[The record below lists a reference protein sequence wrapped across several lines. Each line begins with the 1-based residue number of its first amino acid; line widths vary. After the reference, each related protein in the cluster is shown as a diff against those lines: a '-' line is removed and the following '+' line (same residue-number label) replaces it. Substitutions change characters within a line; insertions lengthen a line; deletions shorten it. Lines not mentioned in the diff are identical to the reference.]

1 MVLAVPLTRRVTT
14 LLAAVLGSLALT
26 QADERGTLTQTQASS
41 TGSITRADAF
51 TDSITGSVTAI
62 PSFASA
68 TASSSPS
75 GSKPSSNPSLCEAR
89 TINYITHRL
98 PQSCLTSSWVGSRSS
113 LSETLAGHAA
123 HPSAVNG
130 TPQSEPERS
139 SAQAASATPSDS
151 EASEVQQADPAAT
164 TFMSFE
170 DWKEM
175 MLRRAGQDP
184 QEWQSRRASEQQ
196 TDERYPPDMGHAGL
210 GEEDEISLN
219 FDNYGDG
226 GDRGPTADT
235 AGRKDGSDDKNKNLE
250 DAQVYSGDKSASVHR
265 SKDAGK
271 TCKERFSYSSF
282 DAGATILKTA
292 SGAKN
297 ARAIL
302 VENKDSYMLLECAAP
317 SKYVIVELSDDILVD
332 TIVLANFEFFSS
344 MVRHFRVSVSDR
356 YPVRTEKWLEL
367 STFEARNSRDIQPFL
382 IENPQIW
389 AKYVRIEFL
398 THYGNEYYCPV
409 SLLRIHGTRM
419 LDSWKDSE
427 TAGRDEELQIEG
439 DEAPANL
446 VSGSVTPSPAETEV
460 ADEAQENTPQP
471 VGMTPWVKEV
481 NVIQFDALAASCPAA
496 GSHTMRSSRTDQ
508 DAESSGDGGAAR
520 QDQASA
526 EKPPG
531 KATPTAKPTKSGSQ
545 DSKRSSAAPST
556 AAATSTVA
564 SPDDRQTVV
573 SNTTSNSG
581 ARSAAANETPGE
593 RGHQN
598 ATAASATKPSSSGG
612 VGSGKPRSSG
622 TSSAS
627 AASPT
632 VQEGFFNAITKRLQQ
647 VEANLTL
654 SLQYVEDQS
663 RHVQEALQR
672 GEQKQH
678 SKVTV
683 FLSDLN
689 QTVLAELRNI
699 RDQYD
704 QIWQSTV
711 LALDSQSDRSER
723 DMMALTT
730 RLNLLA
736 DEVVF
741 QKRMAI
747 VQAVI
752 LLSCLFL
759 VIFSHGVPIP
769 SLAPFAEHA
778 ANASYAA
785 TASPPTPHQDR
796 DLHRGQQHSPR
807 SKRHL
812 AAAHDA
818 LNYAQTLP
826 CTEEKHLDTVSSA
839 YDAALVP
846 QFDDP
851 QDALSHYQRMS
862 HPQHRA
868 CPTNSGHQLQPH
880 LDATVMDYQTAILCA
895 ARLACRISTLASH
908 YRPSLNIPP
917 RHRNNNPHAF
927 YCGHRS
933 VALNRSGW
941 EHIRSGTES

>member
-1 MVLAVPLTRRVTT
+1 MVLAAPLMRGLTA
-14 LLAAVLGSLALT
+14 LLAFLGSALA
-26 QADERGTLTQTQASS
+26 QADERGTHTQTQASS
-41 TGSITRADAF
+41 SSITRADTITGPIAGP
-51 TDSITGSVTAI
+51 ITGSVKGGA
-62 PSFASA
+62 A
-68 TASSSPS
+68 ASSLASSPASSPASGPASSPASGPPSGYYSPS
-75 GSKPSSNPSLCEAR
+75 PKPSSNPSFCEAR

-98 PQSCLTSSWVGSRSS
+98 PQACLTNSWTASRSS
-113 LSETLAGHAA
+113 LSEPSAGNAT
-123 HPSAVNG
+123 HPSAGNG
-130 TPQSEPERS
+130 TPRSEPERS
-139 SAQAASATPSDS
+139 SAQAAAAAASDTSSDS
-151 EASEVQQADPAAT
+151 AASEAQTADPAAT

-184 QEWQSRRASEQQ
+184 QELRSRKPSEHQP
-196 TDERYPPDMGHAGL
+196 DDIYPSDMGHAGL

-219 FDNYGDG
+219 FDHYADGD
-226 GDRGPTADT
+226 DRGLTADA
-235 AGRKDGSDDKNKNLE
+235 AGGDGSDDKKP
-250 DAQVYSGDKSASVHR
+250 DDGQAYGDGKSATIHR

-292 SGAKN
+292 AGAKN

-344 MVRHFRVSVSDR
+344 MIRHFRVSVSDR
-356 YPVRTEKWLEL
+356 YPIKMEKWREL

-382 IENPQIW
+382 VDNPQIW

-409 SLLRIHGTRM
+409 SLLRVHGSRM

-427 TAGRDEELQIEG
+427 TGRDEDPQIDG
-439 DEAPANL
+439 DEVLANPIQ
-446 VSGSVTPSPAETEV
+446 SDVTPSPAV
-460 ADEAQENTPQP
+460 PAAADEAQKNASGP
-471 VGMTPWVKEV
+471 VDITPWMREV
-481 NVIQFDALAASCPAA
+481 VVNPFEALVATCPAV
-496 GSHTMRSSRTDQ
+496 GSHIAHTPTTDQ
-508 DAESSGDGGAAR
+508 EASSSDDGGATR
-520 QDQASA
+520 KDQASA

-531 KATPTAKPTKSGSQ
+531 KATPTAKPAKSASPDFKG
-545 DSKRSSAAPST
+545 SSAAPST
-556 AAATSTVA
+556 APAKSTTA

-573 SNTTSNSG
+573 GNATASSSAG
-581 ARSAAANETPGE
+581 SAAASETPGE
-593 RGHQN
+593 RGPQN

-612 VGSGKPRSSG
+612 AGTGKPRSSG
-622 TSSAS
+622 TSGAS

-647 VEANLTL
+647 VESNLTL
-654 SLQYVEDQS
+654 SLKYVEDQS
-663 RHVQEALQR
+663 RHVQEALHK
-672 GEQKQH
+672 GEQRQQ
-678 SKVTV
+678 SRVTV
-683 FLSDLN
+683 FLDDLN
-689 QTVLAELRNI
+689 QVVLAELRNI

-711 LALDSQSDRSER
+711 LALESQSDRSER

-759 VIFSHGVPIP
+759 VIFSRGAPIP
-769 SLAPFAEHA
+769 SLAPLADHA

-785 TASPPTPHQDR
+785 TASPPTPRRDR
-796 DLHRGQQHSPR
+796 NLYRPDLPHSER
-807 SKRHL
+807 SL

-818 LNYAQTLP
+818 LNYAQNLP
-826 CTEEKHLDTVSSA
+826 STDDEPLNAVSSSC
-839 YDAALVP
+839 DAAMGPHLV
-846 QFDDP
+846 DP
-851 QDALSHYQRMS
+851 QAAVSLYRRLSPPLTPSLPDEPMTPRALPGRDSHGASNGNHPHRSPCLSHI
-862 HPQHRA
+862 
-868 CPTNSGHQLQPH
+868 NSRKPL
-880 LDATVMDYQTAILCA
+880 
-895 ARLACRISTLASH
+895 
-908 YRPSLNIPP
+908 PSLP
-917 RHRNNNPHAF
+917 
-927 YCGHRS
+927 
-933 VALNRSGW
+933 
-941 EHIRSGTES
+941 EHPTSPDET

>member
-1 MVLAVPLTRRVTT
+1 MVLAVPLMRGLTT
-14 LLAAVLGSLALT
+14 LLAVLSSLALA
-26 QADERGTLTQTQASS
+26 QADERGTRTQTQASS
-41 TGSITRADAF
+41 SRAD
-51 TDSITGSVTAI
+51 TITGSVKGGA
-62 PSFASA
+62 A
-68 TASSSPS
+68 ASSPASSPAS
-75 GSKPSSNPSLCEAR
+75 SFPSSSSPSLCEAR

-98 PQSCLTSSWVGSRSS
+98 PQSCLTSSWASHRSS
-113 LSETLAGHAA
+113 LSEPSASNAT
-123 HPSAVNG
+123 HPSAGNG
-130 TPQSEPERS
+130 TLQSEPERS
-139 SAQAASATPSDS
+139 SAKAAAATSSDT
-151 EASEVQQADPAAT
+151 EATEAQTADLAAT

-184 QEWQSRRASEQQ
+184 QEWRSRKPSEHQA
-196 TDERYPPDMGHAGL
+196 DDRYPPDMGHVGL

-219 FDNYGDG
+219 FDHYADGDDKG
-226 GDRGPTADT
+226 LTADT
-235 AGRKDGSDDKNKNLE
+235 AGGDGSDDKNP
-250 DAQVYSGDKSASVHR
+250 DDGQVYGDGKSATVHR

-292 SGAKN
+292 AGAKN
-297 ARAIL
+297 ARAVL

-344 MVRHFRVSVSDR
+344 MIRHFRVSVSDR
-356 YPVRTEKWLEL
+356 YPVKAEKWREL

-382 IENPQIW
+382 VDNPQIW

-409 SLLRIHGTRM
+409 SLLRVHGSRM

-427 TAGRDEELQIEG
+427 TGRDEDPQIEG

-446 VSGSVTPSPAETEV
+446 IHADVTPSPAVPTAA
-460 ADEAQENTPQP
+460 ADEAQKNASRP
-471 VGMTPWVKEV
+471 VDITPWMRKVDV
-481 NVIQFDALAASCPAA
+481 NPFEALAATCPTASGHIA
-496 GSHTMRSSRTDQ
+496 HTPTADQEANSS
-508 DAESSGDGGAAR
+508 EDGGAAC
-520 QDQASA
+520 QDLASA

-531 KATPTAKPTKSGSQ
+531 KATPTAKPAKSASPDFKGSL
-545 DSKRSSAAPST
+545 AAPST
-556 AAATSTVA
+556 APANSITA
-564 SPDDRQTVV
+564 SSDDRQTVV
-573 SNTTSNSG
+573 GNATASSSAGSASG
-581 ARSAAANETPGE
+581 NETPGE
-593 RGHQN
+593 RGYQN
-598 ATAASATKPSSSGG
+598 ATAVSATKSSSGSAG
-612 VGSGKPRSSG
+612 TGKPRSSG
-622 TSSAS
+622 TSGAS
-627 AASPT
+627 PASPT

-647 VEANLTL
+647 VESNLTL
-654 SLQYVEDQS
+654 SLKYVEDQS

-678 SKVTV
+678 SEVTV
-683 FLSDLN
+683 FLNDLN

-711 LALDSQSDRSER
+711 LALESQSDRSER

-759 VIFSHGVPIP
+759 VIFSRGVPIP
-769 SLAPFAEHA
+769 SLAPLADYA

-785 TASPPTPHQDR
+785 TASPPTPRRDR
-796 DLHRGQQHSPR
+796 DLYRTGQQHSQHGKR
-807 SKRHL
+807 SL
-812 AAAHDA
+812 TAAHDA
-818 LNYAQTLP
+818 LNYAQILSSTEDETLNAVP
-826 CTEEKHLDTVSSA
+826 SSC
-839 YDAALVP
+839 DAALGPHLV
-846 QFDDP
+846 DP
-851 QDALSHYQRMS
+851 QAAASHYQRLS
-862 HPQHRA
+862 P
-868 CPTNSGHQLQPH
+868 PLT
-880 LDATVMDYQTAILCA
+880 
-895 ARLACRISTLASH
+895 
-908 YRPSLNIPP
+908 PSLPDELRTSCAPVSGRDSHGASNGNPP
-917 RHRNNNPHAF
+917 R
-927 YCGHRS
+927 RS
-933 VALNRSGW
+933 PCLSHINSRKPLPSLP
-941 EHIRSGTES
+941 EHPTSLHET

>member
-1 MVLAVPLTRRVTT
+1 MVLAVPLIRGLTT
-14 LLAAVLGSLALT
+14 LLAVSLTYA
-26 QADERGTLTQTQASS
+26 QADERGTQTQTQASDTS
-41 TGSITRADAF
+41 RGDT
-51 TDSITGSVTAI
+51 ITGSVTSSTAVSS
-62 PSFASA
+62 PASSSSSSS
-68 TASSSPS
+68 SSSPS
-75 GSKPSSNPSLCEAR
+75 PSPSPSPSSNLCEAR

-98 PQSCLTSSWVGSRSS
+98 PQSCLTSSWTSSRSS
-113 LSETLAGHAA
+113 LSQPSASNAT
-123 HPSAVNG
+123 HPSASNG
-130 TPQSEPERS
+130 TPQSEPECS
-139 SAQAASATPSDS
+139 SAQAATATSSES
-151 EASEVQQADPAAT
+151 EASEAQTADPAAT

-184 QEWQSRRASEQQ
+184 QEWRSRKPSEHQA
-196 TDERYPPDMGHAGL
+196 DDRYPPDMGHAGL

-219 FDNYGDG
+219 FEHYADGD
-226 GDRGPTADT
+226 DRGQVADT
-235 AGRKDGSDDKNKNLE
+235 AGGDGSDDKNKNL
-250 DAQVYSGDKSASVHR
+250 DDGQVYAGDKPASVHR

-292 SGAKN
+292 AGAKN

-344 MVRHFRVSVSDR
+344 MIRHFRVSVSDR
-356 YPVRTEKWLEL
+356 YPVKMEKWREL

-382 IENPQIW
+382 VDNPQIW

-409 SLLRIHGTRM
+409 SLLRIHGSRM

-427 TAGRDEELQIEG
+427 TGRDEDPQIEG

-446 VSGSVTPSPAETEV
+446 IQGDMAPSPAV
-460 ADEAQENTPQP
+460 PAAADEVQKNAFRP
-471 VGMTPWVKEV
+471 VDITPWMRGFDV
-481 NVIQFDALAASCPAA
+481 NPFEALVATCPAA
-496 GSHTMRSSRTDQ
+496 GSHVTHTPTIDQEANSSD
-508 DAESSGDGGAAR
+508 DGGAAR

-531 KATPTAKPTKSGSQ
+531 KAARTAKPAKSVSP
-545 DSKRSSAAPST
+545 DSKGSSAAPSM
-556 AAATSTVA
+556 APANSTIA
-564 SPDDRQTVV
+564 SPDDRQIVAGNATANSSAG
-573 SNTTSNSG
+573 SNAT
-581 ARSAAANETPGE
+581 NEAPGE
-593 RGHQN
+593 RGHHN
-598 ATAASATKPSSSGG
+598 ATAASASKSSSSGG
-612 VGSGKPRSSG
+612 AGSGKPRSSG
-622 TSSAS
+622 TTSAS
-627 AASPT
+627 VSSPT

-654 SLQYVEDQS
+654 SLKYVEDQS

-678 SKVTV
+678 SKVTI
-683 FLSDLN
+683 FLNDLN

-711 LALDSQSDRSER
+711 LALESQSDRSER

-759 VIFSHGVPIP
+759 VIFSRGVPIP
-769 SLAPFAEHA
+769 SLAPFADHA
-778 ANASYAA
+778 ANTSYTA
-785 TASPPTPHQDR
+785 TASPPTPRRDR
-796 DLHRGQQHSPR
+796 DLYRAGQQHIPHDKR
-807 SKRHL
+807 SL

-818 LNYAQTLP
+818 LNYAQIFP
-826 CTEEKHLDTVSSA
+826 STEDEPLNPASSS
-839 YDAALVP
+839 YDAALIGPHLV
-846 QFDDP
+846 DP
-851 QDALSHYQRMS
+851 QAAISQYQRMS
-862 HPQHRA
+862 PPLTPSIPDEPRTSRA
-868 CPTNSGHQLQPH
+868 PVSGRDSHGASNGNPPRRSPCLSHINSRKPL
-880 LDATVMDYQTAILCA
+880 
-895 ARLACRISTLASH
+895 
-908 YRPSLNIPP
+908 PSLPEYP
-917 RHRNNNPHAF
+917 TSLH
-927 YCGHRS
+927 
-933 VALNRSGW
+933 
-941 EHIRSGTES
+941 ET

>member
-1 MVLAVPLTRRVTT
+1 MVLAVPLTRGLTA
-14 LLAAVLGSLALT
+14 LLAVLGSLVLA
-26 QADERGTLTQTQASS
+26 QADERGPQAQAQTRASS
-41 TGSITRADAF
+41 SGSGSGSGSGSNTRADPRAG
-51 TDSITGSVTAI
+51 TITGTITASVTGRTAVSSPASSPASSA
-62 PSFASA
+62 PSGSSP
-68 TASSSPS
+68 SSSP
-75 GSKPSSNPSLCEAR
+75 GLCEAR

-98 PQSCLTSSWVGSRSS
+98 PQSCLTSSWMGSRSP
-113 LSETLAGHAA
+113 LSE
-123 HPSAVNG
+123 PSAGNATYPSASNG

-139 SAQAASATPSDS
+139 SAQAATATASDS
-151 EASEVQQADPAAT
+151 EASGAQTADPAAA

-184 QEWQSRRASEQQ
+184 QEWRSRKPSEHQA
-196 TDERYPPDMGHAGL
+196 DDRYPPDMGHAGL

-219 FDNYGDG
+219 FDHYAEGD
-226 GDRGPTADT
+226 DRGPPTADT
-235 AGRKDGSDDKNKNLE
+235 AGGDGSDDKNL
-250 DAQVYSGDKSASVHR
+250 DDGQVYGDGKPATVHR

-292 SGAKN
+292 AGAKN

-356 YPVRTEKWLEL
+356 YPVKMEKWREL

-382 IENPQIW
+382 VDNPQIW

-409 SLLRIHGTRM
+409 SLLRVHGSRM

-427 TAGRDEELQIEG
+427 TGRDEDPQIEG

-446 VSGSVTPSPAETEV
+446 IQGDVTPSPAIPPA
-460 ADEAQENTPQP
+460 ADEAQKNASRP
-471 VGMTPWVKEV
+471 VDVTPWMREV
-481 NVIQFDALAASCPAA
+481 DVNPFDALVATCPAT
-496 GSHTMRSSRTDQ
+496 GSRVAHTPTTEQEANSSD
-508 DAESSGDGGAAR
+508 DGGAAR

-526 EKPPG
+526 ERPPG
-531 KATPTAKPTKSGSQ
+531 KATPTAKTAKSASP
-545 DSKRSSAAPST
+545 DSKSSSAAPST
-556 AAATSTVA
+556 APPNSTIA

-573 SNTTSNSG
+573 GNATASSSAG
-581 ARSAAANETPGE
+581 SAAANETPGE

-598 ATAASATKPSSSGG
+598 ATAASASRSSSSGG
-612 VGSGKPRSSG
+612 AGSGKPRSSG
-622 TSSAS
+622 TLGAS

-647 VEANLTL
+647 VESNLTL
-654 SLQYVEDQS
+654 SLKYVEDQS
-663 RHVQEALQR
+663 RHVHEALQR

-683 FLSDLN
+683 FLNDLN

-711 LALDSQSDRSER
+711 LALESQADRSER

-747 VQAVI
+747 VQAAI

-759 VIFSHGVPIP
+759 VIFSRGVPIP
-769 SLAPFAEHA
+769 SLAPLADHA
-778 ANASYAA
+778 SNASYAS
-785 TASPPTPHQDR
+785 TASPPTPRRDR
-796 DLHRGQQHSPR
+796 DLFRAGQQHGLH
-807 SKRHL
+807 SKRSL

-818 LNYAQTLP
+818 LNFAHMLP
-826 CTEEKHLDTVSSA
+826 STKDEPHLVDPKAAESQYQRLSPPLTPGLPDEPRTSRAPVSGR
-839 YDAALVP
+839 DAHGP
-846 QFDDP
+846 SNGNSRRRSP
-851 QDALSHYQRMS
+851 CLSHI
-862 HPQHRA
+862 
-868 CPTNSGHQLQPH
+868 NSRKPL
-880 LDATVMDYQTAILCA
+880 
-895 ARLACRISTLASH
+895 
-908 YRPSLNIPP
+908 PSLPEHP
-917 RHRNNNPHAF
+917 TSPHEA
-927 YCGHRS
+927 
-933 VALNRSGW
+933 
-941 EHIRSGTES
+941 